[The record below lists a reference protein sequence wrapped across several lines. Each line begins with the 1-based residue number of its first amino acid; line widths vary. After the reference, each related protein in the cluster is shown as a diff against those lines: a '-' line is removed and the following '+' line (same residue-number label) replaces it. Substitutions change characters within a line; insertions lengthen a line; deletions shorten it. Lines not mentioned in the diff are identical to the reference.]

1 MDNRTDEFD
10 RSIDSQCVTNFGSG
24 TLRLVRDAGI
34 EAYLMLKIS
43 SRSRK
48 SSAIERAVHD
58 EYDTTNAGQYISG
71 LSLVRDGHATQP
83 IERGWDTDMLRE
95 EHNER

>member
-1 MDNRTDEFD
+1 MDDRTDGFH
-10 RSIDSQCVTNFGSG
+10 RSIDSQCVRNFGSG
-24 TLRLVRDAGI
+24 TLRLVRDAGV

-43 SRSRK
+43 SRSRR
-48 SSAIERAVHD
+48 SSAIERAVH
-58 EYDTTNAGQYISG
+58 EYDTTNAIQYISG
-71 LSLVRDGHATQP
+71 LSLVRDGYATQQ